1 MKKLLG
7 CLIVT
12 WVISAGCSR
21 SVVEEESVSRSANA
35 DTALVD
41 SAQVAPEI
49 NLDLISIQEVPKLL
63 AQRKGKVVVL
73 DLWATW

>member
-12 WVISAGCSR
+12 WAISAGCSR
-21 SVVEEESVSRSANA
+21 SVVEEESLSHSANNA
-35 DTALVD
+35 GVVD
-41 SAQVAPEI
+41 QEQVTPEI
-49 NLDLISIQEVPKLL
+49 QLDLISIQEVPELL